1 MDSIQLRAR
10 LLRMREI
17 MTKPRSQASESEEAE
32 VMTAVL
38 DMLEDFLLD
47 HKRQTELLESIANTA
62 QFFEIQRREHGI

>member
-17 MTKPRSQASESEEAE
+17 MTKPRSHASESEEAE

-47 HKRQTELLESIANTA
+47 HKRQTELLETIARIA
-62 QFFEIQRREHGI
+62 DDEQVARLRGER